1 MWHAQEFSTAEWKA
15 QQKHLSVHFTARTP
29 AVFCLYLS
37 CSDWLLSP
45 NDLFFIIIMQAGIFF
60 LCSFAFDL
68 KVLGHIV
75 SCKRDAS
82 CCHIKEYASKVVV
95 GEYPL
100 GVCQSVSDDAT
111 DPLLGT
117 TSSPHQCLWLQNV
130 LCSTF
135 LKHSY
140 IFWSLSDNNPQIG
153 GVQSVCVCVFPIPV
167 VPCTVS
173 HNWALHTP
181 TCHTGSHCHWYYR
194 PLSPVSLCLATVAVA
209 LVPACVCLTGTE
221 GLCRVLCMTW
231 LTGTESYVFVGLVN
245 IKQLL
250 RWPDIDPYMVFF
262 FKEMCTMK
270 AQLAKHTCFACSAFL
285 SFLYFCPDILLLC
298 S

>member
-1 MWHAQEFSTAEWKA
+1 MYFAAHFWNTLTFSD
-15 QQKHLSVHFTARTP
+15 
-29 AVFCLYLS
+29 LYLTTI
-37 CSDWLLSP
+37 P
-45 NDLFFIIIMQAGIFF
+45 
-60 LCSFAFDL
+60 
-68 KVLGHIV
+68 K
-75 SCKRDAS
+75 
-82 CCHIKEYASKVVV
+82 
-95 GEYPL
+95 L
-100 GVCQSVSDDAT
+100 GVC
-111 DPLLGT
+111 
-117 TSSPHQCLWLQNV
+117 
-130 LCSTF
+130 
-135 LKHSY
+135 K
-140 IFWSLSDNNPQIG
+140 
-153 GVQSVCVCVFPIPV
+153 VCVCVFPIPV

-221 GLCRVLCMTW
+221 GLCRVLCLTW